1 MVLSP
6 PNRQNF
12 FYFLSAYLNDT
23 YWPTW
28 VYVVTNY
35 NERGYSYLLQTETV
49 ALCLFGTIGGLIQLF
64 WGRYKY
70 LQVGGLAV
78 RCIGG
83 GITYY
88 QAASG
93 DVTTATLVM
102 GKLLLYAGGGISA
115 VATITASQASVKHKD
130 LALVIALLSL
140 WTTIGGAIGQAAV
153 GSIWNKNLPLYL
165 AEYAP
170 TLSAD
175 DIYNIAYDQYAG
187 HDAEPR
193 AEIIRAFNDT
203 YKDCSLP
210 ALIIMM
216 VPFILSLFMTNYKLD
231 SRHNVE
237 EDKVIAVKSHAE
249 VDQDLRE
256 RQQNKTQYP

>member
-1 MVLSP
+1 M
-6 PNRQNF
+6 
-12 FYFLSAYLNDT
+12 NDT
-23 YWPTW
+23 YWTVW
-28 VYVVTNY
+28 VYTVTDY

-49 ALCLFGTIGGLIQLF
+49 ALCLFGTIGGLIQIF

-70 LQVGGLAV
+70 LQIVAQAI

-102 GKLLLYAGGGISA
+102 GKLLLYAGAGISA

-140 WTTIGGAIGQAAV
+140 WTSIGGAIGQAAV
-153 GSIWNKNLPLYL
+153 GAIWNKNLPMYL

-175 DIYNIAYDQYAG
+175 DIYNIAYDQYVA

-193 AEIIRAFNDT
+193 AEIIRAFNAS

-210 ALIIMM
+210 ALIIMF
-216 VPFILSLFMTNYKLD
+216 VPLVLSFFMTDYKLD

-237 EDKVIAVKSHAE
+237 EDKVIAVKSQAE
-249 VDQDLRE
+249 VDQELRE